1 MEKEMKKNP
10 YINGDPKRGLL
21 YDWKKIR
28 AEYKKLG
35 CPVEYFD
42 PTLRPI
48 DKVKYLTVFSRRA
61 TGKTTNVL
69 LLGMVMNKLYGTT
82 IVYVRQVEDMIAP
95 KNCGDMFSVIQNLD
109 YIYKLTDGRW
119 NGVKLYRRRWYY
131 CNYDED
137 GREVER
143 ADTHFCFMCDIVQA
157 NNLKSSF
164 ADVNADYI
172 VYDEFVNGDGEKK
185 SCLPDEFV
193 KFCDLIS
200 TVVRQR
206 FSPIVW
212 LLSNNTDKES
222 PYFYEM
228 ECNDIVRALGKG
240 ESKSYTT
247 ERGTDCYVEWYS
259 PEVQHN
265 KSRGILDR
273 MNELFF
279 GFKNK
284 KLGSITGEDWAIKP
298 VQHIPRDEVDF
309 LIQNVYIFSHN
320 KYVKLD
326 FVYHKVLGVCCYCHW
341 ATKVYEDSYI
351 FTIEDRFDPRYHYGL
366 GTGRFAKLFQKCILE
381 NRFYYASD
389 DIYALMKNHISSIP
403 SGF

>member
-1 MEKEMKKNP
+1 MENEMTKNP
-10 YINGDPKRGLL
+10 YINGDPKRGLR

-28 AEYKKLG
+28 TEYKKLG

-48 DKVKYLTVFSRRA
+48 DTAKYLTVFSRRA
-61 TGKTTNVL
+61 TGKTTNIL
-69 LLGMVMNKLYGTT
+69 LLGMVMNKLYNTT
-82 IVYVRQVEDMIAP
+82 IVYVRQAEDMIAP
-95 KNCGDMFSVIQNLD
+95 KNCGEMFSVIQNLD
-109 YIYKLTDGRW
+109 YVYKLTDGRW

-172 VYDEFVNGDGEKK
+172 VYDEFVNPGYI
-185 SCLPDEFV
+185 PDEFV

-200 TVVRQR
+200 TIVRQR

-212 LLSNNTDKES
+212 LISNNTDKES

-240 ESKSYTT
+240 ESRSYTT

-298 VQHIPRDEVDF
+298 AQHIPRDEVDF
-309 LIQNVYIFSHN
+309 LIQNVYIMNHN

-326 FVYHKVLGVCCYCHW
+326 FVYHKELGVCCYCHW
-341 ATKVYEDSYI
+341 ATKVYEDSFI
-351 FTIEDRFDPRYHYGL
+351 LTAEDRFDPRYHYGL
-366 GTGRFAKLFQKCILE
+366 GTGKFAKIFKKCILE

-389 DIYALMKNHISSIP
+389 DIYAFMKAYITAIP
-403 SGF
+403 PIF

>member
-95 KNCGDMFSVIQNLD
+95 KNCDMFSVIQNLD

-351 FTIEDRFDPRYHYGL
+351 FTIEDRFDPRYHNGL

-389 DIYALMKNHISSIP
+389 DIYAFMKNYISSIP